1 MKDLSELRI
10 YKLGLEIGELV
21 WEEVSRWESFPKW
34 TVGKQVCDSADG
46 IAATMNEGY
55 YRYSYAEQRKFFQY
69 ALASAKETAMW
80 SWKAKQRNL
89 ISTDGRY
96 KDVQVKLDDLI
107 PQTVNYILA
116 MKSKAES

>member
-1 MKDLSELRI
+1 M
-10 YKLGLEIGELV
+10 V
-21 WEEVSRWESFPKW
+21 ESK
-34 TVGKQVCDSADG
+34 TK
-46 IAATMNEGY
+46 
-55 YRYSYAEQRKFFQY
+55 
-69 ALASAKETAMW
+69 
-80 SWKAKQRNL
+80 NL